1 MHPLLSG
8 RPSCTACWSNA
19 SSVCEEKQLSYVGTV
34 VVEFLGQQVWEPIWS
49 AGIFTRLE
57 NEPE

>member
-1 MHPLLSG
+1 V
-8 RPSCTACWSNA
+8 W
-19 SSVCEEKQLSYVGTV
+19 EEKQLSQPGTVV

-57 NEPE
+57 NKPE